1 MLWQISTHSDI
12 RYHRI
17 VYERPNHS
25 SSELLKGLVNHIQY
39 MHFLGVLALMYLLAL
54 IASDYKLE
62 NIPQVQILLY
72 WEGEG
77 CF

>member
-1 MLWQISTHSDI
+1 MD
-12 RYHRI
+12 
-17 VYERPNHS
+17 
-25 SSELLKGLVNHIQY
+25 
-39 MHFLGVLALMYLLAL
+39 FLGVLALMYLLAL

-77 CF
+77 EGVLLKSWIIR